1 MQSDIDPATI
11 LSPGPSVSLR
21 VPLVGSSK
29 EDLRELP
36 EDARETAGH
45 QVFKVQ
51 QGKEPDDWKPMP
63 TVGPGVNEIRV
74 WEEGGTFRVLYVAE
88 FEEAVY
94 VLHVFEKRSQK
105 TPKGDLQLAKS
116 RYADVL
122 KWRREQP
129 L

>member
-1 MQSDIDPATI
+1 MKP
-11 LSPGPSVSLR
+11 VHF
-21 VPLVGSSK
+21 VGSSR

-36 EDARETAGH
+36 ETVQETAGF
-45 QVFKVQ
+45 QLFKVQ

-63 TVGPGVNEIRV
+63 AVGPGVQELRV
-74 WEEGGTFRVLYVAE
+74 RDESGAYRVFYVAK

-105 TPKGDLQLAKS
+105 TARTELELGKS
-116 RYADVL
+116 RYADLL
-122 KWRREQP
+122 KWRREEG